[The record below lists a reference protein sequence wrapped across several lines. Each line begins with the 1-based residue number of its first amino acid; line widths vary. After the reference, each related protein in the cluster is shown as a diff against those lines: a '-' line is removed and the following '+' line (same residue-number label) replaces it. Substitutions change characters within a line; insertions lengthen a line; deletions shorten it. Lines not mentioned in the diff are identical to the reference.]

1 MGPASFSSNPSH
13 TGPMDSEESLG
24 AREVDNTQLQWWKN
38 INYDI
43 NTSHIPGHQES
54 RMCWKFIQLEF
65 KNIFKKLK
73 TPLCTLLLGLVKKIY
88 SPAIV
93 RNCPMTT
100 YRMGLKIKQLH
111 RGKQGNKLDQIFPEV
126 HQGLAND
133 TVEASRTG
141 LSVAYNQ
148 NPTSLNSETLHI

>member
-1 MGPASFSSNPSH
+1 
-13 TGPMDSEESLG
+13 
-24 AREVDNTQLQWWKN
+24 
-38 INYDI
+38 
-43 NTSHIPGHQES
+43 
-54 RMCWKFIQLEF
+54 MCWKFIQLEF

-73 TPLCTLLLGLVKKIY
+73 TPLCALLLGLVKKIY

-141 LSVAYNQ
+141 LSVAYNK
-148 NPTSLNSETLHI
+148 NHTSLNSETLHI